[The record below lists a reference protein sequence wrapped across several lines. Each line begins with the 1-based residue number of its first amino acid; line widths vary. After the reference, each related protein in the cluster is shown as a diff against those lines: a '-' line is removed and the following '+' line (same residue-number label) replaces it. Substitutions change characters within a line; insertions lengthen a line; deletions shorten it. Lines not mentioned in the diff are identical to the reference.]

1 MKNIILIVGGSI
13 ASFLLILAIGVG
25 ILYMKPELFTGAPP
39 ADGSVK
45 DSTSVKTDTLAK
57 ADAMTRETKDTTRAP
72 GPATTQDQQTH
83 TGLDTLLVAKL
94 REKAR
99 TLEIVVDSLRNRIPA
114 NRSTQDS
121 LAKSDWKTTAKLI
134 ESMSPEDAGK
144 VLKQMSDAE
153 VKQVI
158 SKVKT
163 KQAGKILA
171 NLEPDRVA
179 RILR

>member
-1 MKNIILIVGGSI
+1 MKNIIVIVGGVI
-13 ASFLLILAIGVG
+13 GSFVLVMGIGVG
-25 ILYMKPELFTGAPP
+25 LLYMKPDLFVSMPQGGAI
-39 ADGSVK
+39 AK
-45 DSTSVKTDTLAK
+45 DSTIVKTDSLVNAS
-57 ADAMTRETKDTTRAP
+57 ADTAHVAETEKSKEQRP
-72 GPATTQDQQTH
+72 RS
-83 TGLDTLLVAKL
+83 GLDSLLVTKL
-94 REKAR
+94 TEKAH
-99 TLEIVVDSLRNRIPA
+99 TLELVVDSLKKQAPVP
-114 NRSTQDS
+114 RSKPDS
-121 LAKSDWKTTAKLI
+121 SGQSDWKSTAKLI

>member
-13 ASFLLILAIGVG
+13 ASFLLMLAIGVG
-25 ILYMKPELFTGAPP
+25 ILYMKPELFTGVPP
-39 ADGSVK
+39 SAGSVK
-45 DSTSVKTDTLAK
+45 DSTSVKTDTLART
-57 ADAMTRETKDTTRAP
+57 DAVTKGMKDTTRAP
-72 GPATTQDQQTH
+72 GTANAQDQQTH
-83 TGLDTLLVAKL
+83 TGLDTLLVSKL
-94 REKAR
+94 TERAH
-99 TLEIVVDSLRNRIPA
+99 TLEIVVDSLRKHVPENR
-114 NRSTQDS
+114 TKQDS
-121 LAKSDWKTTAKLI
+121 LAQSDWKTTAKLI